1 MNPQTLILL
10 MNTASQLIILI
21 EQLKSGVISDGEAWA
36 KSKSDFDSA
45 VSKWNAAISPSN
57 VVGVS
62 EVKAADSVMWKA
74 PEQATQVGNL

>member
-36 KSKSDFDSA
+36 KSKADFDGA

-57 VVGVS
+57 VVGVP
-62 EVKAADSVMWKA
+62 EVKAVDSVMWKA
-74 PEQATQVGNL
+74 PEQAAQVGNL